1 MQLQRSYDMNQDLS
15 IKIKTISE
23 LQKSLENVYLSIEG
37 TLSPQQ
43 NSKGKTY
50 MWLSALILTALATLF
65 NHYDKMSMITATI
78 GALAGLLSLFALLA
92 CLYVLFKFELFVT
105 WSQEKMYAKLYQHKV
120 ISQES
125 DLNNRIEMICNFSDM
140 IDDFFSKI
148 ILKRGRYL
156 GIIACLLMASVIL
169 SVMCFVMF
177 ILQGGH
183 F

>member
-1 MQLQRSYDMNQDLS
+1 MNQDLS

-50 MWLSALILTALATLF
+50 MWLSTLILTALAAVF
-65 NHYDKMSMITATI
+65 NHYDEMSVITAVI
-78 GALAGLLSLFALLA
+78 GALAALLSLLSLLA
-92 CLYVLFKFELFVT
+92 CLYVLYKFELFVT
-105 WSQEKMYAKLYQHKV
+105 WSQEAMYAKLYKRKV
-120 ISQES
+120 ISPES
-125 DLNNRIEMICNFSDM
+125 DLNCHIEMLCEYSEM
-140 IDDFFSKI
+140 IDDCFSKI
-148 ILKRGRYL
+148 IIKRCRAL
-156 GIIACLLMASVIL
+156 GFITWLLMASVIL
-169 SVMCFVMF
+169 SVICFVMF